1 MPDKSIKPSSAI
13 PGSQL
18 ELIAAA
24 PVHRRAFFGWCGAGT
39 LTGVLAA
46 SLSPTTAR
54 GVTKSL
60 LNRNQLMLH
69 EVTHSL
75 FVKHVGDVFQLETA
89 PGHIVEAKLIEA
101 TLLPGS
107 QPLKA
112 TDRRAPFSLVFR
124 VSSDGETRQ
133 RIYPLEHPSLGRLEI
148 FLVPVGREA
157 GATLF
162 QAIFN

>member
-1 MPDKSIKPSSAI
+1 MPDQPNKPNTNSPDSRI
-13 PGSQL
+13 

-46 SLSPTTAR
+46 SLSPATAR

-69 EVTHSL
+69 EVTHAQFTEHLGS
-75 FVKHVGDVFQLETA
+75 VFQLETA
-89 PGHIVEAKLIEA
+89 PGQKLEATLAEA
-101 TLLPGS
+101 TLLPNS
-107 QPLKA
+107 QPLKT
-112 TDRRAPFSLVFR
+112 TDQRAPFSLIFR
-124 VSSDGETRQ
+124 IPLDEEPKQ
-133 RIYPLEHPSLGRLEI
+133 RIYKMEHVTLGRLEI
-148 FLVPVGREA
+148 FLVPVGRDS